1 VELRE
6 LRAFVAVVE
15 EGGFS
20 PAARRLHLSQP
31 ALSQIVGTLE
41 RQLGVRLLV
50 RSSTGAQPT
59 DEGRALL
66 IEARELIT
74 RHDQAVAAVTRFS
87 GKSSTALRVGIPLEL
102 PSNLLTRPVDVV
114 ATKFAGTMVRALHL
128 PTSAQFAA
136 LRADELDVGLVR
148 EHPLGQDLAA
158 IPVVMEP
165 LGVLLGS
172 DAAAH
177 LAGPDGVRLDALTGL
192 AWVGF
197 PRSGS
202 PAWYD
207 EVTAILRSHGLD
219 LGPKVPDVQELIPEV
234 KFAAVASGTCFA
246 LAPPNWSQPMPDNVA
261 WCPLIDHPI
270 TRRTW
275 AVWPAASRRS
285 DVAAFV
291 GALED
296 AALLPD

>member
-6 LRAFVAVVE
+6 LRVFVAVVE

-31 ALSQIVGTLE
+31 ALSQIIGSLE

-59 DEGRALL
+59 DAGRALL
-66 IEARELIT
+66 TEARELIA
-74 RHDQAVAAVTRFS
+74 RHDQAVAVVARFS

-102 PSNLLTRPVDVV
+102 PSGLLTEPVGVV
-114 ATKFAGTMVRALHL
+114 ATKFTGTKVRALHL
-128 PTSAQFAA
+128 STSAQFAA

-148 EHPLGQDLAA
+148 EHPLGQDLDAT
-158 IPVVMEP
+158 PVAMEP
-165 LGVLLGS
+165 LGVLIGS
-172 DAAAH
+172 ETAAH
-177 LAGPDGVRLDALTGL
+177 LGGPEGVRLDALTGL

-219 LGPKVPDVQELIPEV
+219 LGPAVPDNQELIPEV
-234 KFAAVASGTCFA
+234 KFTAVAAGTSFA
-246 LAPPNWSQPMPDNVA
+246 LAPPNWSQPMPETVT
-261 WCPLIDHPI
+261 WCPLIGHPI

-275 AVWPAASRRS
+275 AVWPATSRRP
-285 DVAAFV
+285 DVAAFI

-296 AALLPD
+296 AALLSD